1 MKYSGEIG
9 SINLIPVKKRIQYS
23 LLFIAIVSVYIL
35 SVYGLKMEFTGRWEN
50 WKKAGM
56 YLGKLFL
63 IDFSDWKS
71 VMISAGESMSVAVLS
86 TILSAFCAF
95 FFSFLAAANVSPA
108 FLTYILKGICA
119 TVRAIPTIIWTLIF
133 VAFLGFGPFPGVLGL
148 FFHSFAY
155 LVKAFSESI
164 EEVKPGCI
172 EAMRATGSSW
182 LQVMARGV
190 FPTIKTSLISWTALR
205 FEINVGQSTI
215 LGLVGAGGVGYE
227 LSKTMRMFDFQKA
240 GLVLVVIFLMSFS
253 IEMLFHKLKL
263 TVDKKQLEL

>member
-1 MKYSGEIG
+1 MKYSGETG
-9 SINLIPVKKRIQYS
+9 LVHLMPVKKRIQYILLIFMIVFVYLFS
-23 LLFIAIVSVYIL
+23 LYS
-35 SVYGLKMEFTGRWEN
+35 LKMEFSGRWEN

-56 YLGKLFL
+56 YIGRLVT

-71 VMISAGESMSVAVLS
+71 VLVSAGESMSVAIFS
-86 TILSAFCAF
+86 TIISAFCAF
-95 FFSFLAAANVSPA
+95 FFSFIAATNVAPLW
-108 FLTYILKGICA
+108 LTYTVKGICA
-119 TVRAIPTIIWTLIF
+119 SVRAIPTIIWTLMF

-164 EEVKPGCI
+164 EEVKPGSI

-215 LGLVGAGGVGYE
+215 LGLVGAGGIGYE
-227 LSKTMRMFDFQKA
+227 LSKTMRMFEFHQA
-240 GLVLVVIFLMSFS
+240 GLVLLVIFLMSYF

-263 TVDKKQLEL
+263 TVDKKLLEV